1 MKSKKEFNLVKR
13 YGTTIVSLFVLAIL
27 LLGINV
33 GVGLKLLLTNS
44 FTNGIGNISLND
56 YLRVKY
62 NFSNKLFM
70 Y

>member
-33 GVGLKLLLTNS
+33 GVGLKLLLTNALLM
-44 FTNGIGNISLND
+44 G
-56 YLRVKY
+56 
-62 NFSNKLFM
+62 
-70 Y
+70 

>member
-13 YGTTIVSLFVLAIL
+13 YGTTIVSLFVLVIL

-44 FTNGIGNISLND
+44 FTNGLATDS
-56 YLRVKY
+56 K
-62 NFSNKLFM
+62 
-70 Y
+70 